1 MSKALLTYLGGLT
14 VTQGEGE
21 GQPFNVLPWQKR
33 FCRGAFSTPGDVA
46 LAIARGAGKSTL
58 VAGIAGAHLDLDGPL
73 TPGRRAD
80 VIVVASSFAQG
91 WIIFDHLLAFLR
103 ASGFNPDNRQV
114 WRVQDTVNQ
123 ASIERRETGV
133 RVRCIGSDPRRAH
146 GLAPSL
152 VLADEPAQWSPTKAD
167 AMIAALRTS
176 LGKVSG
182 SRLIALGTRP
192 DSSDHWFVKLIAG
205 GASYRQLHAAG
216 KDDPPFRA
224 RTWRKANPSL
234 AYMPALAARYKLEAA
249 EAKRDPSGLASF
261 KALRLN
267 LGVSD
272 TVESTLLDA
281 DVWERIET
289 DGEAEADGPYA
300 LGVDLGA
307 NASMSAAAGYWP
319 ASGAL
324 RSFGVF
330 PELPDLRARGLR
342 DGVGALY
349 GELVRR
355 GELVIAGR
363 RVASVPALLREALRR
378 WGHPAVIVTD
388 RWREGNLRDALE
400 QAGVPLTTLSFR
412 GQGFKDGGEDVR
424 TFRSACLAD
433 KVRPSR
439 SLLLRS
445 AMAEARVQSDPAAN
459 AKLRKMRGPRARDD
473 AVAAAI
479 LAVAEGTRR
488 ATATRDTDR
497 PAVRINVV

>member
-1 MSKALLTYLGGLT
+1 M
-14 VTQGEGE
+14 
-21 GQPFNVLPWQKR
+21 
-33 FCRGAFSTPGDVA
+33 
-46 LAIARGAGKSTL
+46 
-58 VAGIAGAHLDLDGPL
+58 
-73 TPGRRAD
+73 
-80 VIVVASSFAQG
+80 
-91 WIIFDHLLAFLR
+91 
-103 ASGFNPDNRQV
+103 

-176 LGKVSG
+176 MGKIPG

-192 DSSDHWFVKLIAG
+192 DSGDHWFAKLIAG
-205 GASYRQLHAAG
+205 GASYCQVHASG
-216 KDDPPFRA
+216 KDDPPFRM
-224 RTWRKANPSL
+224 RTWCKANPSL
-234 AYMPALAARYKLEAA
+234 RYFPALAARYRLEAD
-249 EAKRDPSGLASF
+249 EAKRDPSMLASF
-261 KALRLN
+261 QALRLN

-281 DVWERIET
+281 DVWQRIET
-289 DGEAEADGPYA
+289 DGDAEADGPYS
-300 LGVDLGA
+300 LGIDLGA
-307 NASMSAAAGYWP
+307 GASMSAAAGYWP

-324 RSFGVF
+324 RAFAVF
-330 PELPDLRARGLR
+330 PELPDLRERGLR
-342 DGVGALY
+342 DGVGGQYTEMA
-349 GELVRR
+349 RR

-378 WGHPAVIVTD
+378 WGHPAVIVSD

-400 QAGVPLTTLSFR
+400 AAGVPFTSLAFR

-424 TFRSACLAD
+424 TFRAACLAD
-433 KVRPSR
+433 TVKPSR

-459 AKLRKMRGPRARDD
+459 FKLRKMRGGRARDD

-488 ATATRDTDR
+488 ATATRDTANR
-497 PAVRINVV
+497 PAVRMHVV